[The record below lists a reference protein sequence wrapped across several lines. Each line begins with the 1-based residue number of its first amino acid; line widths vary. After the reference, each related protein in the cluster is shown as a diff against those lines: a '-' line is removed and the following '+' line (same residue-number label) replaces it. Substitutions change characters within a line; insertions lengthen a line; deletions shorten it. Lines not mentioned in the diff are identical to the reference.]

1 MIGKVWKKVLFLV
14 LIIACIFNIMIKI
27 VNKNSLKS
35 ELEATLK
42 NFRKDSASQNIIN
55 EINQ

>member
-1 MIGKVWKKVLFLV
+1 MIGKAWKKILFLV

-27 VNKNSLKS
+27 INKNSLKS

-42 NFRKDSASQNIIN
+42 NFGKDKTSQNIIN
-55 EINQ
+55 EIN